1 MMSRNSSASID
12 SARGWLVVTAAFVC
26 AFVSFGVTYTFGVF
40 LKPIAHE
47 FHASQ
52 AAMSMLFSIIAALTF
67 FLAPFTGE
75 IADRH
80 GSRAVVAAGAL
91 VMAAA
96 LILSARVHSFPLLLL
111 TYGCGL
117 GSGAACV
124 YIPAISDVGEWF
136 KAKRDIALGI
146 AISGIGC
153 GTLVAAPVSAL
164 LIRRYGWRD
173 SFVIFG
179 LASGA
184 LLLLAAALLSR
195 PPVAAGKA
203 KAAVMHKALTPAFRL
218 LYVSLLFAGVAIYVA
233 LVFVPAFAADIGA
246 GRLAGATVIA
256 YIGASSVVG
265 RLGLNALAE
274 RFGLFAMYEAAYL
287 ILLVSF
293 GLWLTAHSYDR
304 LVLFGLVMGVGY
316 GGIAA
321 MAPAVAANIFGIEG
335 LGELLG
341 ILFTG
346 FGVACIIGPPL
357 AGRMI
362 DYSGDYKWPVVVG
375 AAAALLAM
383 LLVLPLGK
391 YMSRAAGRQQA
402 AAA

>member
-1 MMSRNSSASID
+1 
-12 SARGWLVVTAAFVC
+12 
-26 AFVSFGVTYTFGVF
+26 
-40 LKPIAHE
+40 
-47 FHASQ
+47 
-52 AAMSMLFSIIAALTF
+52 
-67 FLAPFTGE
+67 
-75 IADRH
+75 
-80 GSRAVVAAGAL
+80 
-91 VMAAA
+91 
-96 LILSARVHSFPLLLL
+96 
-111 TYGCGL
+111 
-117 GSGAACV
+117 
-124 YIPAISDVGEWF
+124 
-136 KAKRDIALGI
+136 
-146 AISGIGC
+146 
-153 GTLVAAPVSAL
+153 
-164 LIRRYGWRD
+164 
-173 SFVIFG
+173 
-179 LASGA
+179 
-184 LLLLAAALLSR
+184 
-195 PPVAAGKA
+195 
-203 KAAVMHKALTPAFRL
+203 MHKALTPAFRL